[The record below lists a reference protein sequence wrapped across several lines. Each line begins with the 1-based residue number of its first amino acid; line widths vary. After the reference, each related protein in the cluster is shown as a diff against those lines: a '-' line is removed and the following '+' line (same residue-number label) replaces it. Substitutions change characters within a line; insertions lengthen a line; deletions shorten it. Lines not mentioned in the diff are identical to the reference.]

1 MNTDKQLP
9 SPDKKP
15 MRCVLVA
22 LPSEW
27 VDQLDAFSAFYSK
40 SRLALIRELIK
51 DGIGELITSYAGKE
65 QELEDM
71 KKYFAEIQQKT
82 VENEV
87 KKQAGK
93 ATRWE
98 DSY

>member
-1 MNTDKQLP
+1 MNTEKRLP
-9 SPDKKP
+9 PTNKKP

-51 DGIGELITSYAGKE
+51 DGIGDLVTSYAGKE

-71 KKYFAEIQQKT
+71 KKYFAEMEQKT
-82 VENEV
+82 VEIEA

-93 ATRWE
+93 VTRWE